1 MAELKKKLHGF
12 KSKITAG
19 LRSLSRRQRRLMLLD
34 VLLIGLVVAF
44 YVLFFVPRDGTAMFQ
59 MAAQRSRRIT
69 SCVQDMSLK
78 TELEISSKDLAFS
91 QKRNPPRRNAPFRF
105 ALK

>member
-1 MAELKKKLHGF
+1 MATLKKKLHSL
-12 KSKITAG
+12 KSKITAEV
-19 LRSLSRRQRRLMLLD
+19 RSLSRRQRRLLLLD
-34 VLLIGLVVAF
+34 VLLIGLVAAF
-44 YVLFFVPRDGTAMFQ
+44 YILFFVPRDESAMFQ

-78 TELEISSKDLAFS
+78 TELEISSKDIAFS
-91 QKRNPPRRNAPFRF
+91 QKRNPPRRNAPCIF